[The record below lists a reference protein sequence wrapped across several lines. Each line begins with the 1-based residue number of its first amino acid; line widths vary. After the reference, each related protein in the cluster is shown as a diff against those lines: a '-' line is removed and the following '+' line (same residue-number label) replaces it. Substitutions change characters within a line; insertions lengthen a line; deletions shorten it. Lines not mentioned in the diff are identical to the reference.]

1 MACANCSA
9 LREENAKLRGLLGL
23 ERVVDDL
30 GLIAAAFPVQPQCG
44 RLLLRLYAA
53 HPRYISRR
61 ALEHHINTPSAGGL
75 SVQISRVRKIL
86 GADALVT
93 ERQVGVRLGDE
104 AKARMDEIL
113 GRAQQVA

>member
-30 GLIAAAFPVQPQCG
+30 GRITAALPLQPQCA

-53 HPRYISRR
+53 HPRYMARR
-61 ALEHHINTPSAGGL
+61 VLEQHINTLSENGL